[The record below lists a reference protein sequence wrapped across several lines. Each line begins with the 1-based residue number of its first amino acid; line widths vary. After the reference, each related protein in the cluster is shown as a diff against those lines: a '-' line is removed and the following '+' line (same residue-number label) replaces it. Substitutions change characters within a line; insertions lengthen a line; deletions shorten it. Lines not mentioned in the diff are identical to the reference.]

1 MADLTHPSPH
11 FNKRNGKSPR
21 VLVLH
26 ADAGTSDKGT
36 LEWLAN
42 PESKVSYHALIGRNG
57 AIYKCVDM
65 RSRAWH
71 AGKSEWN
78 GVSDVNGISIGLAF
92 CNRHDGKE
100 ALTPAQL
107 ATGLAYVTTLA
118 RDYPTLEA
126 VVTHM
131 DIAPGRKTDP
141 TNTPGFSLEHFA
153 DAFAQGKAQ

>member
-1 MADLTHPSPH
+1 MLDLTHPSPH

-26 ADAGTSDKGT
+26 ADAGTSDRGT
-36 LEWLAN
+36 LEWLAD

-57 AIYKCVDM
+57 GIYTCVEM
-65 RSRAWH
+65 QHRAWH

-78 GVSDVNGISIGLAF
+78 GIADVNAVSIGVAF

-100 ALTPAQL
+100 ALTPVQL

-118 RDYPTLEA
+118 RQYPTLEA
-126 VVTHM
+126 VVTHK

-141 TNTPGFSLEHFA
+141 LRAPGFVLSDFVE
-153 DAFAQGKAQ
+153 AFARGRV